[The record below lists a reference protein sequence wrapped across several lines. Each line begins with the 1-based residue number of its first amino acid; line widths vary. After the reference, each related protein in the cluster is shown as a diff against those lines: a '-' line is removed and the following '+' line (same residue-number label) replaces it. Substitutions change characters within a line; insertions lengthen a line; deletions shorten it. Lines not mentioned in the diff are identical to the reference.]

1 MGRLVVLL
9 LLLPEVTRGQ
19 HRHRQYHYVSE
30 KKNWT
35 EAQAHCKDR
44 FSDLAT
50 ITDCQENKDAFDTIK
65 EKTNVWIERRS
76 ARLGPRRLQKRHHH
90 ARLGGPHY
98 TCVLDFWFWVD
109 NAEAYDDGREVTRGQ
124 HRHRRYHYVK
134 ENKNWTEAQAYC
146 KDRFSDLATITD
158 CQENKDAF
166 DTMKEMTNVW
176 IENAPMI
183 LITENRTWE
192 EAVEHCRAEYHDLV
206 SAQSTEALDW
216 VRDVSR
222 NATTPTVWVGLHY
235 TCVLDFWFWVD
246 NAEAYDDG
254 GGSRWADGQ
263 RGRGADC
270 GASGAVNISSRLWL
284 SQPSSVKLNFICSL
298 CDKMQT

>member
-1 MGRLVVLL
+1 MEDESSPLRMLSLKLGRPFRRESGDNVETTNGGGGSLARKDASARSST
-9 LLLPEVTRGQ
+9 PWRAWIKVTRGQ

-65 EKTNVWIERRS
+65 EKTNVWIE
-76 ARLGPRRLQKRHHH
+76 
-90 ARLGGPHY
+90 
-98 TCVLDFWFWVD
+98 
-109 NAEAYDDGREVTRGQ
+109 
-124 HRHRRYHYVK
+124 
-134 ENKNWTEAQAYC
+134 
-146 KDRFSDLATITD
+146 
-158 CQENKDAF
+158 
-166 DTMKEMTNVW
+166 
-176 IENAPMI
+176 NAPMI

-222 NATTPTVWVGLHY
+222 NAATTPTVWVGLHY

-263 RGRGADC
+263 RGHGADC